1 MEAERQRGIAEEKGE
16 RRGKRRR
23 LRRVAVGNLSHKREV
38 NPFSHCFS
46 TLATW
51 SERFFRPLGADIADR
66 GGETEANKW
75 KLFLS
80 DVLNPTAWQILF
92 GRDIEVLKS
101 RPISEVSRPEWIE
114 ARGQGYLLDIQW
126 WSRCSVGPFRE
137 EVSGDKDEEEILGST

>member
-1 MEAERQRGIAEEKGE
+1 MARNRGREIGRGDEEE
-16 RRGKRRR
+16 RRR
-23 LRRVAVGNLSHKREV
+23 LRRAAVENLSHKREV

-46 TLATW
+46 T
-51 SERFFRPLGADIADR
+51 FGIPNGFLGPHGTDIGR
-66 GGETEANKW
+66 WEGTLEVSGQPRHVWTANKW

-114 ARGQGYLLDIQW
+114 APVKGICSISSGGVVALSRGKKY
-126 WSRCSVGPFRE
+126 RE
-137 EVSGDKDEEEILGST
+137 RK